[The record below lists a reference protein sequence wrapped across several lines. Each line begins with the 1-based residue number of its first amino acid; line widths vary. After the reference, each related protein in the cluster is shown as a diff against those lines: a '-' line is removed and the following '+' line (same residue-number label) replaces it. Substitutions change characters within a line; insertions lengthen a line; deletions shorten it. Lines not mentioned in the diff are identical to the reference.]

1 MPVEERERPVEPP
14 EQAEC
19 CDCNESVDR
28 EHTIVVNGDR
38 YCEPCHDDNFYS
50 CNGCSESVHNDRVYY
65 AYQET
70 YCEHCYFEYFENCY
84 DCEEPVER
92 DGEVYWRNDNPYCS
106 DCVPN
111 DIDDML
117 LYLDDREPPAC
128 SRKAESFEFPVRR
141 LVGVEVEC
149 LIPHIDA
156 LDTPSFWTSTNDG
169 SINSEEGY
177 DGIEMVSYPASGDLL
192 LESIDNLMSWSND
205 IGAIVNRSCGL
216 HVHFNSL
223 DLTARQVAHVG
234 IVYRYF
240 EEILKG
246 MMPNSRQSSNWCKD
260 FPIPKKQLR
269 HITEESELI
278 EMYYDYMDSQPSA
291 DKYNDA
297 RYCGLNIHSRYYH
310 GSLEFRLHSGTI
322 NKTKILNW
330 IQILNRIIDMA
341 IDLERYTGDE
351 YDKWIGKSPLTN
363 MSSTF
368 GVELCDYINKRNS
381 KFIGGR
387 VNE

>member
-1 MPVEERERPVEPP
+1 MPVEERERAVEPP

-19 CDCNESVDR
+19 GECGNSVDR
-28 EHTIVVNGDR
+28 ADTIVSHGSR
-38 YCEPCHDDNFYS
+38 YCQPCHDDNFYS
-50 CNGCSESVHNDRVYY
+50 CHSCNESVSTDMVYF
-65 AYQET
+65 AYQDP
-70 YCEHCYFEYFENCY
+70 YCEYCYYETFENCY
-84 DCEEPVER
+84 DCEEPVDR
-92 DGEVYWRNDNPYCS
+92 DEVYWRNDNPYCS
-106 DCVPN
+106 SCVP
-111 DIDDML
+111 DDVSTI
-117 LYLDDREPPAC
+117 LYHLEDKEPPAC
-128 SRKAESFEFPVRR
+128 SREAESFEFPVRR

-156 LDTPSFWTSTNDG
+156 LDTPSFWTSTSDG

-192 LESIDNLMSWSND
+192 LESIDNLILWSND
-205 IGAIVNRSCGL
+205 IGAVVNRSCGL

-260 FPIPKKQLR
+260 FPIPKNQLR
-269 HITEESELI
+269 YITEESELI
-278 EMYYDYMDSQPSA
+278 ELYYDHMDSYPST

-310 GSLEFRLHSGTI
+310 GSLEFRLHSGTL
-322 NKTKILNW
+322 NRTKILNW

-341 IDLERYTGDE
+341 IELERYTGDE
-351 YDKWIGKSPLTN
+351 YDKWIKKPPITH
-363 MSSTF
+363 MVSTF
-368 GVELCDYINKRNS
+368 GVELCDYINKRTS
-381 KFIGGR
+381 KFKGGR

>member
-1 MPVEERERPVEPP
+1 MPPEERERAVEPP

-19 CDCNESVDR
+19 GECGNSVDR
-28 EHTIVVNGDR
+28 ADTIVSHGSR
-38 YCEPCHDDNFYS
+38 YCQPCHDDNFYS
-50 CNGCSESVHNDRVYY
+50 CHSCNESVSTDMVYF
-65 AYQET
+65 AYQDP
-70 YCEHCYFEYFENCY
+70 YCEYCYYETFENCY
-84 DCEEPVER
+84 DCEEPVDR
-92 DGEVYWRNDNPYCS
+92 DEVYWRNDNPYCS
-106 DCVPN
+106 SCVP
-111 DIDDML
+111 DDVSTI
-117 LYLDDREPPAC
+117 LYHLEDKEPPAC
-128 SRKAESFEFPVRR
+128 SREAESFEFPVRR

-156 LDTPSFWTSTNDG
+156 LDTPSFWTSTSDG

-192 LESIDNLMSWSND
+192 LESIDNLILWSND
-205 IGAIVNRSCGL
+205 IGAVVNRSCGL

-260 FPIPKKQLR
+260 FPIPKNQLR
-269 HITEESELI
+269 YITEESELI
-278 EMYYDYMDSQPSA
+278 ELYYDHMDSYPST

-310 GSLEFRLHSGTI
+310 GSLEFRLHSGTL
-322 NKTKILNW
+322 NRTKILNW

-341 IDLERYTGDE
+341 IEIERYTGDE
-351 YDKWIGKSPLTN
+351 YDKWIKKPPITH
-363 MSSTF
+363 MVSTF
-368 GVELCDYINKRNS
+368 GVELCDYINKRTS
-381 KFIGGR
+381 KFKGGR

>member
-1 MPVEERERPVEPP
+1 MPPEERERTVEPP

-19 CDCNESVDR
+19 GECGNSVDR
-28 EHTIVVNGDR
+28 ADTIVSHGSR
-38 YCEPCHDDNFYS
+38 YCQPCHDDNFYS
-50 CNGCSESVHNDRVYY
+50 CHSCSDSVSTDMVYF
-65 AYQET
+65 AYQDP
-70 YCEHCYFEYFENCY
+70 YCEYCYYETFENCC
-84 DCEEPVER
+84 DCEEPVDR
-92 DGEVYWRNDNPYCS
+92 DDVYWRNDHAYCS
-106 DCVPN
+106 SCVP
-111 DIDDML
+111 DDVSTI
-117 LYLDDREPPAC
+117 LYHLEDKEPPAC
-128 SRKAESFEFPVRR
+128 SREAESFEFPVRR

-156 LDTPSFWTSTNDG
+156 LDTPSFWTSTSDG

-205 IGAIVNRSCGL
+205 IGAVVNRSCGL

-278 EMYYDYMDSQPSA
+278 EMYYDYMDSHPSA

-297 RYCGLNIHSRYYH
+297 RYCGLNVHSRYYH

-351 YDKWIGKSPLTN
+351 YDKWIKKPPITH
-363 MSSTF
+363 MVSTF
-368 GVELCDYINKRNS
+368 GVELCDYINKRTS
-381 KFIGGR
+381 KFKGER

>member
-1 MPVEERERPVEPP
+1 MPVEERERAVEPP

-19 CDCNESVDR
+19 GECGNSVDR
-28 EHTIVVNGDR
+28 ADTIVSHGSR
-38 YCEPCHDDNFYS
+38 YCQPCHDDNFYS
-50 CNGCSESVHNDRVYY
+50 CHSCNESVSTDMVYF
-65 AYQET
+65 AYQDP
-70 YCEHCYFEYFENCY
+70 YCEYCYYETFENCY
-84 DCEEPVER
+84 DCEEPVDR
-92 DGEVYWRNDNPYCS
+92 DEVYWRNDNPYCS
-106 DCVPN
+106 SCVP
-111 DIDDML
+111 DDVSTI
-117 LYLDDREPPAC
+117 LYHLEDKEPPAC
-128 SRKAESFEFPVRR
+128 SREAESFEFPVRR

-156 LDTPSFWTSTNDG
+156 LDTPSFWTSTSDG

-192 LESIDNLMSWSND
+192 LESIDNLILWSND
-205 IGAIVNRSCGL
+205 IGAVVNRSCGL

-278 EMYYDYMDSQPSA
+278 EMYYDYMDSHPST

-310 GSLEFRLHSGTI
+310 GSLEFRLHSGTL
-322 NKTKILNW
+322 NRTKILNW

-351 YDKWIGKSPLTN
+351 YDKWIKKPPITH
-363 MSSTF
+363 MVSTF
-368 GVELCDYINKRNS
+368 GVELCDYINKRTS
-381 KFIGGR
+381 KFKGGR

>member
-1 MPVEERERPVEPP
+1 MPVEERERVVELP
-14 EQAEC
+14 EQSEC
-19 CDCNESVDR
+19 CDCGDCVD
-28 EHTIVVNGDR
+28 TIDTVVTNGDR

-50 CNGCSESVHNDRVYY
+50 CHSCNESVSTDLVYF
-65 AYQET
+65 AYQNP
-70 YCEHCYFEYFENCY
+70 YCEYCYYETFENCY
-84 DCEEPVER
+84 DCEEPVDR
-92 DGEVYWRNDNPYCS
+92 DEVIWRSDNPYCS
-106 DCVPN
+106 DCAPN

-117 LYLDDREPPAC
+117 YNLDDREPPAC
-128 SRKAESFEFPVRR
+128 SRKAESFKFPVRR

-149 LIPHIDA
+149 LFPYNDA
-156 LDTPSFWTSTNDG
+156 LDTPNFWTSTSDG
-169 SINSEEGY
+169 SISSEEGY
-177 DGIEMVSYPASGDLL
+177 DCVEMVSYPASGDLL
-192 LESIDNLMSWSND
+192 LESIDNLMRWSSD
-205 IGAIVNRSCGL
+205 VGAIVNRSCGL

-269 HITEESELI
+269 HITDESELI
-278 EMYYDYMDSQPSA
+278 EMYYDYMDSHPSA

-297 RYCGLNIHSRYYH
+297 RYCGLNVHSRYYH

-351 YDKWIGKSPLTN
+351 YDKWIKKPPITH
-363 MSSTF
+363 MVSTF
-368 GVELCDYINKRNS
+368 GVELCDYINKRTS
-381 KFIGGR
+381 KFKGER

>member
-1 MPVEERERPVEPP
+1 MPVEERERAVEPP

-19 CDCNESVDR
+19 GECGNSVDR
-28 EHTIVVNGDR
+28 ADTIISHGSR
-38 YCEPCHDDNFYS
+38 YCQPCHDDNFYS
-50 CNGCSESVHNDRVYY
+50 CHSCSDSVSNDYVYF
-65 AYQET
+65 AYQEP
-70 YCEHCYFEYFENCY
+70 YCEYCYYESFENCN
-84 DCEEPVER
+84 DCGEPVDR
-92 DGEVYWRNDNPYCS
+92 DEVYWRSDNAYCS
-106 DCVPN
+106 SCVP
-111 DIDDML
+111 DDVDTML
-117 LYLDDREPPAC
+117 WNLDDKEPPAC

-192 LESIDNLMSWSND
+192 LESIDNLISWSND
-205 IGAIVNRSCGL
+205 IGAVVNRSCGL

-234 IVYRYF
+234 IVYKYF

-278 EMYYDYMDSQPSA
+278 EMYYDYMDSYPSA
-291 DKYNDA
+291 EKYNDA

-351 YDKWIGKSPLTN
+351 YDKWIKKPPI
-363 MSSTF
+363 MHMVSTF
-368 GVELCDYINKRNS
+368 GVELCDYINKRTS
-381 KFIGGR
+381 KFKGGR

>member
-1 MPVEERERPVEPP
+1 MPVEERERAVEPP

-19 CDCNESVDR
+19 GECGNSVDR
-28 EHTIVVNGDR
+28 ADTIVSHGSR
-38 YCEPCHDDNFYS
+38 YCQPCHDDNFYS
-50 CNGCSESVHNDRVYY
+50 CHSCSDSVSNDYVYF
-65 AYQET
+65 AYQEP
-70 YCEHCYFEYFENCY
+70 YCEDCYFEYFENCY
-84 DCEEPVER
+84 DCGEPVGR
-92 DGEVYWRNDNPYCS
+92 DEVYWRDDNAYCS
-106 DCVPN
+106 SCVP
-111 DIDDML
+111 DDVSTML
-117 LYLDDREPPAC
+117 WHLEDKEPPAC

-156 LDTPSFWTSTNDG
+156 LDTPSFWTSTSDG

-205 IGAIVNRSCGL
+205 IGAVVNRSCGL

-234 IVYRYF
+234 IVYKYF

-278 EMYYDYMDSQPSA
+278 EMYYDYMDSQPST

-351 YDKWIGKSPLTN
+351 YDKWIKKSPITH
-363 MSSTF
+363 MVSTF
-368 GVELCDYINKRNS
+368 GVELCDYINKRTS
-381 KFIGGR
+381 KFKGGR

>member
-1 MPVEERERPVEPP
+1 MPPEERERTVEPP

-19 CDCNESVDR
+19 GECGNSVDR
-28 EHTIVVNGDR
+28 ADTIVSHGSR
-38 YCEPCHDDNFYS
+38 YCQPCHDDNFYS
-50 CNGCSESVHNDRVYY
+50 CHSCSDSVSTDMVYF
-65 AYQET
+65 AYQDP
-70 YCEHCYFEYFENCY
+70 YCEYCYYETFENCC
-84 DCEEPVER
+84 DCEEPVDR
-92 DGEVYWRNDNPYCS
+92 DDVYWRNDHAYCS
-106 DCVPN
+106 SCVP
-111 DIDDML
+111 DDVSTI
-117 LYLDDREPPAC
+117 LYHLEDKEPPAC
-128 SRKAESFEFPVRR
+128 SREAESFEFPVRR

-156 LDTPSFWTSTNDG
+156 LDTPSFWTSTSDG

-192 LESIDNLMSWSND
+192 LESIDNLIAWSND
-205 IGAIVNRSCGL
+205 IGAVVNRSCGL

-234 IVYRYF
+234 IVYKYF

-260 FPIPKKQLR
+260 FPIPKNQLR
-269 HITEESELI
+269 YITEESELI
-278 EMYYDYMDSQPSA
+278 ELYYDYMDSYPST

-297 RYCGLNIHSRYYH
+297 RYCGLNVHSRYYH

-351 YDKWIGKSPLTN
+351 YDKWIKKPPITH
-363 MSSTF
+363 MVSTF
-368 GVELCDYINKRNS
+368 GVELCDYINKRTS
-381 KFIGGR
+381 KFKGER

>member
-14 EQAEC
+14 EQVEC
-19 CDCNESVDR
+19 CHCNEAVDR
-28 EHTIVVNGDR
+28 TDTIVVNGDR
-38 YCEPCHDDNFYS
+38 YCEPCHDEGFYS
-50 CNGCSESVHNDRVYY
+50 CHGCSESVPTDMVYF
-65 AYQET
+65 AYQNP
-70 YCEHCYFEYFENCY
+70 YCEYCYYETFENCC
-84 DCEEPVER
+84 DCEEPVDR
-92 DGEVYWRNDNPYCS
+92 DEVYWRNDYAYCS
-106 DCVPN
+106 SCVP
-111 DIDDML
+111 DDVSTI
-117 LYLDDREPPAC
+117 LYHLEDKEPPAC

-156 LDTPSFWTSTNDG
+156 LDTPSFWTSTSDG

-192 LESIDNLMSWSND
+192 LESIDNLMSWSNN

-234 IVYRYF
+234 IVYSYF

-278 EMYYDYMDSQPSA
+278 EMYYDYMDSHPST

-341 IDLERYTGDE
+341 IEIERYTGDE
-351 YDKWIGKSPLTN
+351 YDKWINKPPIRN
-363 MSSTF
+363 MVSTF
-368 GVELCDYINKRNS
+368 GVELCDYINKRTS
-381 KFIGGR
+381 KFKGGR

>member
-1 MPVEERERPVEPP
+1 MPVEERERAVEPP
-14 EQAEC
+14 EQVEC
-19 CDCNESVDR
+19 CHCNEAVDR
-28 EHTIVVNGDR
+28 TDTIVVNGDR
-38 YCEPCHDDNFYS
+38 YCEPCHDEGFYS
-50 CNGCSESVHNDRVYY
+50 CHSCNESVPTDMVYF
-65 AYQET
+65 AYQDP
-70 YCEHCYFEYFENCY
+70 YCEYCYYETFENCY
-84 DCEEPVER
+84 DCEEPINR
-92 DGEVYWRNDNPYCS
+92 DEVYWRNDNPYCS
-106 DCVPN
+106 DCVP
-111 DIDDML
+111 DDVSTI
-117 LYLDDREPPAC
+117 LYHLEDKEPPAC
-128 SRKAESFEFPVRR
+128 SREAESFEFPVRR

-156 LDTPSFWTSTNDG
+156 LDTPSFWTSTSDG

-192 LESIDNLMSWSND
+192 LESIDNLISWSNNT
-205 IGAIVNRSCGL
+205 GAVVNRSCGL

-260 FPIPKKQLR
+260 FPIPKKHLR

-278 EMYYDYMDSQPSA
+278 EMYYDYMDSYPST

-322 NKTKILNW
+322 NKTKIINW

-351 YDKWIGKSPLTN
+351 YDKWIKKPPITH
-363 MSSTF
+363 MVSTF
-368 GVELCDYINKRNS
+368 GVELCDYINKRTS
-381 KFIGGR
+381 KFKGGR
-387 VNE
+387 VSE

>member
-1 MPVEERERPVEPP
+1 MPVEERERAVEPP
-14 EQAEC
+14 EQVEC
-19 CDCNESVDR
+19 CHCNEAVDR
-28 EHTIVVNGDR
+28 TDTIVVNGDR
-38 YCEPCHDDNFYS
+38 YCEPCHDEGFYS
-50 CNGCSESVHNDRVYY
+50 CHSCNESVPTDMTYF
-65 AYQET
+65 AYQEP
-70 YCEHCYFEYFENCY
+70 YCEYCYYESFENCY
-84 DCEEPVER
+84 DCGEPVDR
-92 DGEVYWRNDNPYCS
+92 DEVYWRDDNAYCS
-106 DCVPN
+106 SCVP
-111 DIDDML
+111 DDVSTML
-117 LYLDDREPPAC
+117 WHLEDKEPPAC
-128 SRKAESFEFPVRR
+128 SREAESFEFPVRR

-205 IGAIVNRSCGL
+205 IGAVVNRSCGL

-260 FPIPKKQLR
+260 FPIPKKHLR

-278 EMYYDYMDSQPSA
+278 EMYYDYMDSHPST

-310 GSLEFRLHSGTI
+310 GSLEFRLHSGTL
-322 NKTKILNW
+322 NRTKILNW

-341 IDLERYTGDE
+341 IELERYTGDE
-351 YDKWIGKSPLTN
+351 YDKWIKKPPITH
-363 MSSTF
+363 MVSTF
-368 GVELCDYINKRNS
+368 GVELCDYINKRTS
-381 KFIGGR
+381 KFKGGR

>member
-1 MPVEERERPVEPP
+1 MPVEERERAVEPP

-19 CDCNESVDR
+19 GECGNSVDR
-28 EHTIVVNGDR
+28 ADTIVSHGSR
-38 YCEPCHDDNFYS
+38 YCQPCHDDNFYS
-50 CNGCSESVHNDRVYY
+50 CHSCSDSVHTDLVYF
-65 AYQET
+65 AYQNP
-70 YCEHCYFEYFENCY
+70 YCEYCYYESFENCY
-84 DCEEPVER
+84 DCEEPVDR
-92 DGEVYWRNDNPYCS
+92 DEVYWRSDNPYCS
-106 DCVPN
+106 DCAPS
-111 DIDDML
+111 DIHDML
-117 LYLDDREPPAC
+117 YNLDDREPPAC
-128 SRKAESFEFPVRR
+128 SREAESFEFPVRR

-156 LDTPSFWTSTNDG
+156 LDTPSFWTSTSDG

-192 LESIDNLMSWSND
+192 LESIDNLISWSND
-205 IGAIVNRSCGL
+205 IGAVVNRSCGL

-234 IVYRYF
+234 IVYKYF

-260 FPIPKKQLR
+260 FPIPKKHLR

-278 EMYYDYMDSQPSA
+278 EMYYDYMDSYPST

-351 YDKWIGKSPLTN
+351 YDKWIKKPPITH
-363 MSSTF
+363 MVSTF
-368 GVELCDYINKRNS
+368 GVELCDYINKRTS
-381 KFIGGR
+381 KFKGGR